1 MATYKALKS
10 FSGIISMKKGDEREI
25 KDEDVAKDLLRAGF
39 VIGLE
44 SEEKPSEEKPKASSS
59 KKASK
64 AKADKDGES

>member
-1 MATYKALKS
+1 MATYKAIKS

-39 VIGLE
+39 VIGLD
-44 SEEKPSEEKPKASSS
+44 SEEKPKATASS

-64 AKADKDGES
+64 KAVKDGESDA

>member
-1 MATYKALKS
+1 MAIYKAIKS

-44 SEEKPSEEKPKASSS
+44 SEEKPKATASS

-64 AKADKDGES
+64 KAVKDGESDA

>member
-1 MATYKALKS
+1 MAIYKAIKS

-44 SEEKPSEEKPKASSS
+44 SEEKPKASSS
-59 KKASK
+59 KKATKK
-64 AKADKDGES
+64 AVKDGDLNG

>member
-1 MATYKALKS
+1 MAMYKAIKS

-44 SEEKPSEEKPKASSS
+44 SEEKPKATASS

-64 AKADKDGES
+64 KAVKDGESDA